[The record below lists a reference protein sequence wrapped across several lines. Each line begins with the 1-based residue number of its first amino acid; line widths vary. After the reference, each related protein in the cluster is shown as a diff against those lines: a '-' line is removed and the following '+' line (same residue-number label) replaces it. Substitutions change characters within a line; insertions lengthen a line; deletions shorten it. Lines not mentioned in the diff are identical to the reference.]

1 MLRRTLPAL
10 LTLFTSV
17 LLALLASEAI
27 ARWLLD
33 PPRYHREPVA
43 LDPDVGFIGIPDL
56 TYSVYTEGGVHDV
69 VLNRDGLRGR
79 ALPEGPAA
87 LGVQRVA
94 FLGDSFLVADA
105 VRREDLVTSR
115 VEAALLARGRA
126 VEVYNLA
133 AVDWGTGQQLL
144 YLDRV
149 AETLAPDIVVLAFY
163 QANDVVN
170 NAIGLANETKTSPG
184 DTLRPYVGVDADEL
198 RVNYVD
204 PRAAW
209 MRRHSRL
216 YAVLEK
222 RLRSFEPQGTRL
234 GNRRE
239 RVKAGFLPLEELELF
254 RAHAPTHRWEQAWQD
269 TFALLEALQRRCT
282 ELGARLVVL
291 VIPSVHQVKQTAESV
306 RVGAEVRAFARR
318 PLSRVLDWN
327 EPDRRLASFFR
338 SAGIEAAMLL
348 DPLRELAG
356 RSPGVYARDWHLGA
370 AGHALL
376 SASVLDALE
385 AELPEPSS
393 AVGEPVPWPAERGES
408 AILDFAREP
417 HAERLG
423 DGWIR
428 WSPDEGQRPWGWWIG
443 ASAMLALEPDR
454 GPLLLRGWLEARTP
468 LPLDVSVQLVGAGS
482 KKLQVRST
490 GRFELRFDF
499 ASSPPRSESGHVAVV
514 IQSGAPVLF
523 HVEAIGFESHFDP

>member
-1 MLRRTLPAL
+1 MSLPRRALTAL
-10 LTLFTSV
+10 LALFTSV
-17 LLALLASEAI
+17 LLALLTSEAV

-56 TYSVYTEGGVHDV
+56 TYSIYTDSGVHDV

-79 ALPEGPAA
+79 ALPGGPAPPGA
-87 LGVQRVA
+87 QRIA
-94 FLGDSFLVADA
+94 FLGDSFLVAEA

-115 VEAALLARGRA
+115 VEAALLERGRA
-126 VEVYNLA
+126 VEVFNLA

-184 DTLRPYVGVDADEL
+184 DALRPYVGVDAAQL
-198 RVNYVD
+198 RVDYVD

-216 YAVLEK
+216 YAVLE
-222 RLRSFEPQGTRL
+222 RHLRPFEAQGTRL

-239 RVKAGFLPLEELELF
+239 RVVAGFLPLEELEVF
-254 RAHAPTHRWEQAWQD
+254 RTHGPKHRWEQAWRD

-282 ELGARLVVL
+282 ELGARLIVL
-291 VIPSVHQVKQTAESV
+291 AIPSVHQVKQTAESV
-306 RVGAEVRAFARR
+306 RVGAELRAFARR
-318 PLSRVLDWN
+318 PLSKVLDWN

-338 SAGIEAAMLL
+338 SAGIEAVMLL

-356 RSPGVYARDWHLGA
+356 RSPGVYARDWHLGP

-376 SASVLDALE
+376 AASVLDALE
-385 AELPEPSS
+385 AELPEPSP
-393 AVGEPVPWPAERGES
+393 AVGEPVPWPADRRES

-417 HAERLG
+417 HTERLG
-423 DGWIR
+423 DGWLR
-428 WSPDEGQRPWGWWIG
+428 WSPDEGGRPWGWWIG
-443 ASAMLALEPDR
+443 LSAMLALEPDR

-482 KKLQVRST
+482 KTLQVHSA
-490 GRFELRFDF
+490 GRFELRFEF
-499 ASSPPRSESGHVAVV
+499 ASRLPRSESDHAAVV
-514 IQSGAPVLF
+514 IQAGAPGLIY
-523 HVEAIGFESHFDP
+523 VEAIGFESL